1 MIIIGFSTKTSKI
14 LPRILCKHFKH
25 CAPIIKVG
33 ENFLMYQ
40 FVKHNDIKAIPI
52 TSYGLKL
59 LKGAGWKFIKTNL
72 KPAKYPKSYNAVTC
86 VCFTKKFIGIHA
98 PFIQTPDAL
107 YRKLKRP
114 KGRFII

>member
-40 FVKHNDIKAIPI
+40 FIKHNDIKAIPI

-59 LKGAGWKFIKTNL
+59 LKGAGWKFIKINTQ
-72 KPAKYPKSYNAVTC
+72 PVKSFKAYNAFTC

>member
-40 FVKHNDIKAIPI
+40 FIKHNDIKTIPM
-52 TSYGLKL
+52 TAQGLGL
-59 LKGAGWKFIKTNL
+59 LKRAGWQFVKINKKPLKNL
-72 KPAKYPKSYNAVTC
+72 KRYKAITC
-86 VCFTKKFIGIHA
+86 VCFTKKFIGMHEL
-98 PFIQTPDAL
+98 FIQTPDAL

>member
-40 FVKHNDIKAIPI
+40 FVKYNDIKTIPI
-52 TSYGLKL
+52 TAQGLEL
-59 LKGAGWKFIKTNL
+59 LKRAGWHFIKINT
-72 KPAKYPKSYNAVTC
+72 KPVKPFKAYNAVTC
-86 VCFTKKFIGIHA
+86 VCFTKKFIRIHA